1 MNVEAPEGSVPIEQG
16 AASPANVQDVHAP
29 VNLGS
34 DFEFTV
40 KELALLVSEVVAE
53 LLAAEE
59 GRSTNGGAEKSSAKM
74 QPPELS
80 YLPLPTHDPR
90 QRRPDTTRAQALL
103 SWNPRWGLREG
114 LSEMARYYMA
124 RLREGSL

>member
-1 MNVEAPEGSVPIEQG
+1 MNVEAPEGSVPVEQG
-16 AASPANVQDVHAP
+16 ASSPANVEDVHAP

-59 GRSTNGGAEKSSAKM
+59 RATGGAEKSAVKSE
-74 QPPELS
+74 PPELS

-103 SWNPRWGLREG
+103 SWKPRWGLREG
-114 LSEMARYYMA
+114 LMEMARYYLA
-124 RLREGSL
+124 RMREGSL